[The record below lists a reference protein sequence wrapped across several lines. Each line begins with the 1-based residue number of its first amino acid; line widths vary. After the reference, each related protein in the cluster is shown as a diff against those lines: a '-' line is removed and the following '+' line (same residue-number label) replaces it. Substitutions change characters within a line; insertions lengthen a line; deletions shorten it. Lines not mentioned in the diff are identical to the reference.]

1 MPTIKE
7 FESWITTPEAAEM
20 LGITRQGLRKRLENR
35 VYRAANTKL
44 GWLVDPKGD
53 RFKDECE
60 RAKREALIREAS
72 RETREVSA

>member
-7 FESWITTPEAAEM
+7 FESWITTPEAAAM

-53 RFKDECE
+53 RFQEDSKRHEDE
-60 RAKREALIREAS
+60 RSKAHANGS
-72 RETREVSA
+72 DS

>member
-7 FESWITTPEAAEM
+7 VESWITTPEAAEM

-53 RFKDECE
+53 RFEEDRKRHE
-60 RAKREALIREAS
+60 RERLLADINRGADGP
-72 RETREVSA
+72 